1 MPNYIMIKNLIITFI
16 LSLPIIGFSQNDI
29 SIRTAYDWNQ
39 LEKSDQDLIEKSSW
53 EYLVKLANNDI
64 EGFWESCH
72 SKFKEST
79 PFVSFK
85 EMGEI
90 VAGMINDIN
99 DVKFIDAKKVVFTT
113 EPTSSQFSTGGSLD
127 KENPTYLQFYTLKGI
142 KNQALSIYKTENKP
156 LSKAITIK
164 LGFENDE
171 YKLTSIEINTN
182 SINGKD
188 ANYYSKI
195 ANKWAE
201 EESKLPQLIALS
213 MAYRLSY
220 LGRGTSTSL
229 SLNVIDTL
237 QKLQKNT
244 DLISEMKIWNVN
256 DTIFDIVNIDFLE
269 TQNDVT
275 PNIIY
280 ISNVVLGEDST
291 RKEVE
296 ILFEYFKNKYPNLVK
311 EFGKFMFT
319 AYEEY
324 PAIRTKQYKYFR
336 VLMNEEE

>member
-1 MPNYIMIKNLIITFI
+1 MIKNLIIILI
-16 LSLPIIGFSQNDI
+16 LSLPTIGFSQNDV
-29 SIRTAYDWNQ
+29 SIGIAYDWEQ
-39 LEKSDQDLIEKSSW
+39 LDKADQDLIKKSSQK
-53 EYLVKLANNDI
+53 YLLKLADDDI
-64 EGFWESCH
+64 EGFWELCH

-90 VAGMINDIN
+90 IAGMITDIEN
-99 DVKFIDAKKVVFTT
+99 VKFIDAKKVVYTS
-113 EPTSSQFSTGGSLD
+113 EPTSSKFSTGGSLD
-127 KENPTYLQFYTLKGI
+127 KENATYLQFYTLEGI
-142 KNQALSIYKTENKP
+142 KNQALSIYKIENKP

-164 LGFENDE
+164 LGFENGE

-182 SINGKD
+182 SINKKD
-188 ANYYSKI
+188 AKYYSKT
-195 ANKWAE
+195 ANEWAKK
-201 EESKLPQLIALS
+201 ESKLPQFIAIN

-229 SLNVIDTL
+229 SLNVMDTL

-244 DLISEMKIWNVN
+244 ELISEIKKWNIN
-256 DTIFDIVNIDFLE
+256 DSIFDIINIDFLE
-269 TQNDVT
+269 TQSDVT

-280 ISNVVLGEDST
+280 VSKVELGEEST
-291 RKEVE
+291 RKEVGN
-296 ILFEYFKNKYPNLVK
+296 LFEYFKNKYPDLVK
-311 EFGKFMFT
+311 EFGIFMFT

-336 VLMNEEE
+336 IIMNDEK